1 MGITQ
6 EQALACLASDDLIG
20 IGMEAD
26 AVRRELHLDAVVTYG
41 MHSSS
46 ATAEMI
52 FGLGETV
59 GARVARLQELREQ
72 QARTGEFIAFRL
84 VASAALKP
92 EEPTAV
98 EYLKTLAV
106 ARLMLDG
113 FANIE
118 ASLETQGLK
127 VLQMALRFGANDAG
141 EIPEAEEEN
150 VRRVIRGAGFMPVE
164 RTADYCSWFMP

>member
-1 MGITQ
+1 MGITR

-26 AVRRELHLDAVVTYG
+26 AMRRAMHPEDVVSYCLSG
-41 MHSSS
+41 SDRV
-46 ATAEMI
+46 ATMT
-52 FGLGETV
+52 FGLGETAE
-59 GARVARLQELREQ
+59 GRITELEALRAQ
-72 QARTGEFIAFRL
+72 QAKNQNFVAFRL
-84 VASAALKP
+84 IASAALKP

-106 ARLMLDG
+106 ARLMLDNI
-113 FANIE
+113 ANVE

-141 EIPEAEEEN
+141 VIGSAAEEN
-150 VRRVIRGAGFMPVE
+150 IRRVIRGAGFMPVE
-164 RTADYCSWFMP
+164 RDGTYGVCYLA